1 MHCLLYS
8 KLNDASLKCEYLI
21 IDTNG
26 KYFTNR
32 YGLSFNVD
40 GCTYP
45 NNIADNNMIY
55 FGIVKGDGSGASKCK
70 VRAIAKHKN
79 YSYLIYIE
87 ASGYFLYIKA

>member
-1 MHCLLYS
+1 M
-8 KLNDASLKCEYLI
+8 E

-26 KYFTNR
+26 KYFTDR

-55 FGIVKGDGSGASKCK
+55 FGIVRGDGSGPSKCK

-79 YSYLIYIE
+79 YSYLIYVK